1 MEEFRGM
8 KLMNGSRKR
17 RTGNKLCISKKMADT
32 TDLEMGQG
40 KLDENKQKTE
50 EFRGLKLMNGSRKR
64 YSLI

>member
-1 MEEFRGM
+1 
-8 KLMNGSRKR
+8 
-17 RTGNKLCISKKMADT
+17 MADT

-64 YSLI
+64 YSLN